1 MSHNVGIKLEFSD
14 RSELTEAW
22 LALSGVGLDSD
33 NFNPPL
39 PSVRDMK
46 RSVGSWAESEIGDC
60 LQDRLE
66 ELAVRRQEAQP

>member
-1 MSHNVGIKLEFSD
+1 MSHNGGIKLEFSD

-46 RSVGSWAESEIGDC
+46 RSVG
-60 LQDRLE
+60 
-66 ELAVRRQEAQP
+66 